1 MKKKEKYFVGFRNYF
16 YQASD
21 YIKNIVVG
29 GIISCEGRKERKK
42 EEFNFFFL

>member
-29 GIISCEGRKERKK
+29 GIISCEGRKEGKK
-42 EEFNFFFL
+42 EGRV